1 MGNGTSVLNVSKIKS
16 NRQIKFVESN
26 KKNIK
31 LYSPHV
37 TPPPGIKGKS
47 LRMWNSPRPKKNI
60 NK

>member
-1 MGNGTSVLNVSKIKS
+1 MGVGSSILTMSKLKRNRKINYVENVKHV
-16 NRQIKFVESN
+16 KFEKVN
-26 KKNIK
+26 
-31 LYSPHV
+31 P

>member
-1 MGNGTSVLNVSKIKS
+1 MGAGTSILNISKRKV
-16 NRQIKFVESN
+16 NRKIIFVEKPSTV
-26 KKNIK
+26 KS
-31 LYSPHV
+31 SPHL